1 MLEFKIMTKVLNI
14 GRRKG
19 QTVHYAQAKSL
30 QRMTDEMV
38 VERIVRETSLSEGD
52 VRNALISL
60 GNVVCDAL
68 QMGMS
73 VNLAELGNLRL
84 NVPSRMMDT
93 AEEVTVGECPQG
105 PENHLHPH
113 AEDARRGQRGEAGH
127 RPPVTP
133 SRRHSA
139 EPPCPALAACPPEK
153 KKGGHSRPYGE
164 WPPLYYN
171 VMYIAYLA

>member
-93 AEEVTVGECPQG
+93 AEEVTVANALKAPKIIFT
-105 PENHLHPH
+105 PT
-113 AEDARRGQRGEAGH
+113 RKMREAASAVKLGID
-127 RPPVTP
+127 RP
-133 SRRHSA
+133 
-139 EPPCPALAACPPEK
+139 
-153 KKGGHSRPYGE
+153 
-164 WPPLYYN
+164 
-171 VMYIAYLA
+171 

>member
-68 QMGMS
+68 QMGGHEREPRRAGQ
-73 VNLAELGNLRL
+73 LAPQRPLQDDGHRGGGD
-84 NVPSRMMDT
+84 R
-93 AEEVTVGECPQG
+93 GECPQG

-113 AEDARRGQRGEAGH
+113 AEDARRGQRGEVGH

-139 EPPCPALAACPPEK
+139 EPSKPCPALAACPPEK
-153 KKGGHSRPYGE
+153 KKEAIPALMGMASAV
-164 WPPLYYN
+164 L
-171 VMYIAYLA
+171 